1 MISPNSALAFQLRTF
16 SGFPSP
22 PTVALKLIELAKAAD
37 PNIKEVVK
45 IVELDSV
52 LTLKIL
58 RLANSARYLQR
69 RKSSTVCRA
78 LVMMG
83 VNAALTVGLS
93 FSLLECLPESKSKGL
108 DHKLFWR
115 RSLLAAISARCI
127 GEVLKSQNGDELFMT
142 ALLQDVGILALAN
155 ADPKMYCETLNLES
169 DHFKLGE
176 HERERLGA
184 NHAEVTAYLL
194 GSWNL
199 PGRVIS
205 AIAESHQPSRVAAR
219 TETERF
225 HAVIAMSGLFADLF
239 IKPQS
244 SVQCEKVARIAQQLL
259 GVEKPVVGWILDR
272 IRAVMPDTEEMFGM
286 QLASDPEKLVAQALQ
301 LMQVIEAESAAF
313 AEGRLLPSI
322 SERIET
328 ERRLRGPSPRG

>member
-1 MISPNSALAFQLRTF
+1 MIEQGSQLATKLRTF

-22 PTVALKLIELAKAAD
+22 PTVALKLIELAKQAD
-37 PNIKEVVK
+37 PAIREVVSV
-45 IVELDSV
+45 VELDSV

-69 RKSSTVCRA
+69 RKSNTVCRA

-93 FSLLECLPESKSKGL
+93 FSLLECLPDSKSGSL

-127 GEVLKSQNGDELFMT
+127 GELLKSQSGDELFMT

-155 ADPKMYCETLNLES
+155 AQPGLYDGQLNLDT
-169 DHFKLGE
+169 DHYDLVK
-176 HERERLGA
+176 HEQA
-184 NHAEVTAYLL
+184 QAKCNHAEVTEFLL

-199 PGRVIS
+199 PARVIS
-205 AIAESHQPSRVAAR
+205 AIAESHSPSRTAAK

-225 HAVIAMSGLFADLF
+225 QAVIALSGLFADLF
-239 IKPQS
+239 IREQNAAGI
-244 SVQCEKVARIAQQLL
+244 ERAARICQQLL
-259 GVEKPVVGWILDR
+259 GLDKSDVGWILDR
-272 IRAVMPDTEEMFGM
+272 IRDVMPDTEEMFGM
-286 QLASDPEKLVAQALQ
+286 ELVREPEKLVAQAVQ

-313 AEGRLLPSI
+313 AESRAIPSF
-322 SERIET
+322 SERIEA
-328 ERRLRGPSPRG
+328 EGRNRRRREG